1 LASSDLLRLDECAI
15 VRFSSKDQRRDA
27 MKRAT
32 IALLLAL
39 LIAASAFAV
48 QNQNKNAPAKKGKK
62 AAAVDCSK
70 VDDATIT
77 ANVKEKLSQAPSL
90 KEATINVETK
100 GGVVTLSGTVKN
112 PGHKGVAT
120 RIAKRVDCVKSVNN
134 QLTAEKPSPP
144 RGNKNAGKKTGK
156 KNANT

>member
-1 LASSDLLRLDECAI
+1 
-15 VRFSSKDQRRDA
+15 

-32 IALLLAL
+32 ITLLLSL
-39 LIAASAFAV
+39 LIASSAFSA

-77 ANVKEKLSQAPSL
+77 AKVKEKLSQAPSL
-90 KEATINVETK
+90 KDETINVETK
-100 GGVVTLSGTVKN
+100 GGVVTLTGTVKT

-120 RIAKRVDCVKSVNN
+120 RIARRVDCVKSVNN
-134 QLTAEKPSPP
+134 QLTSEKPAPAK
-144 RGNKNAGKKTGK
+144 GNKNAGKKTS
-156 KNANT
+156 